1 VGHDI
6 FINSYDL
13 AMVYILDIL
22 VLHFAI
28 NLKSNFIDS
37 IHLVGYYI
45 KKDNFDVGYNLKLRD
60 LKVFNSLES
69 FMAFAINIDFK
80 C

>member
-1 VGHDI
+1 
-6 FINSYDL
+6 
-13 AMVYILDIL
+13 MVYILDIL

-37 IHLVGYYI
+37 NHLVSYYI
-45 KKDNFDVGYNLKLRD
+45 TEDNFDEGYNLKLRD

-69 FMAFAINIDFK
+69 FMVLAINIDFK